1 MLETNSANNI
11 MKSLS
16 FRVKKSHLLLVGILL
31 VAANLRAPFTS
42 LAPLLDAIRLDFS
55 LSAVQAGLIQTL
67 PLLAFALFSPLAGS
81 IAVKY
86 GIERVIF
93 AALLLIA
100 AGIGYR
106 SYGGLIGVYGG
117 TVLIG
122 LGIAMGNVLLP
133 SLLKRDFPQRVASMT
148 GLYALIMGVGAALG
162 SAAVVPLSQVSAL
175 GWNGALFATLLFP
188 LLAAAIWFPQ
198 LSHGAARLARAGGA
212 PQPHSGGVWRAALA
226 WQVTLFLGLNSLI
239 YYVVVAWLP
248 SILRY
253 QGYSA
258 EQAGSLHGV
267 LQLATAVPGL
277 FTGHL
282 LARMKDQRAIAV
294 TVSLLAAAG
303 LLGLLALPAF
313 ATLWVVLFGIGSG
326 STIILGLAFI
336 GLRSGTPAQAA
347 ALSGMAQCV
356 GYLLAVGG
364 PPGVGLL
371 YDATHSWH
379 GPLLICA
386 ALALVMALVGYLAGR
401 DRCLAST
408 DNHAEAVPLNAGCL
422 SDEKR

>member
-1 MLETNSANNI
+1 
-11 MKSLS
+11 MKLLS

-106 SYGGLIGVYGG
+106 SYGGLFGVYGG

-162 SAAVVPLSQVSAL
+162 SAAVVPLSQLSAL
-175 GWNGALFATLLFP
+175 GWNGALFAMLLFP
-188 LLAAAIWFPQ
+188 LLAMAIWFPQ
-198 LSHGAARLARAGGA
+198 LSHGAARLASAGE
-212 PQPHSGGVWRAALA
+212 PQQRSGSVWRAALA

-253 QGYSA
+253 QGFSA

-313 ATLWVVLFGIGSG
+313 ATLWVVLFGIGAG

-401 DRCLAST
+401 DRCLT
-408 DNHAEAVPLNAGCL
+408 PAEPLNEGRL
-422 SDEKR
+422 SEEER